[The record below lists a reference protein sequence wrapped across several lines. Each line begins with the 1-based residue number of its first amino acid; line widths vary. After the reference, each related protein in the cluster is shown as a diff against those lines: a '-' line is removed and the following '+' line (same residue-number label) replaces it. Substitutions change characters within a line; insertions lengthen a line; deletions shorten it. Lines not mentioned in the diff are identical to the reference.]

1 LLTKSVLDFVKPVT
15 QKRGF
20 ESLTKA
26 KRKHFLAFDSS
37 ILGLWQT
44 CLSKA
49 SGAEE
54 KFRSIFSKFDVLRK
68 SNMETSYFATAALGL
83 EPLLADELEQ
93 LGGLEVRQERAGV
106 RFSGSLKTAYS
117 ACLWSRLASRILL
130 PLASFEARDPEQ
142 LYQEAGR
149 IPWADHFSARDS
161 FAVDCT
167 LSASRITHSRFAA
180 LKLKDAIVDQFRSKF
195 GERPDIDTDQPSV
208 RINLHIHKDLATLSI
223 DLSGDSL
230 HKRSYRIDGVHAPLK
245 ENLAAGILIRS
256 GWPETCAQ
264 GGAFID
270 PMCGSG
276 TLPLEAALMATDCAP
291 GLKRHYYGFLGWKQ
305 HDKALW
311 QQLLEHAQKR
321 HGVALAGN
329 LPVILGY
336 DSDSRAIKAAWQHAR
351 NAGLDKL
358 IHFERRTLREL
369 VAPAGAASGLLV
381 ANPPYGERL
390 GEASELPALYNLL
403 GEKLARHCRGWKAA
417 VITSNPQ
424 LGRSIGLRADKIN
437 VLYNGALKCQL
448 LQFVVDDSNHWR
460 SLDEGAGK
468 AVKKKLSPGA
478 EMVANRL
485 SKNLK
490 KFSKWAGQQGI
501 DCYRLYDADLPEY
514 AVVVDIY
521 GDEVVLQEYRAP
533 SKVDEHKAAQ
543 RYREVVDAVAQVLD
557 LAPDRVHEKVR
568 QRQKGAQ
575 QYEKQ
580 ARRGIFKEVSEG
592 NCRFLVNL
600 TDYLDTG
607 LFLDHRLTRK
617 LVQDM
622 ADGGSFLNLF
632 AYTGAA
638 TVHALKGGARATT
651 TVDMSRTYLEWAEKN
666 IALNGFDPDRQEL
679 VQADC
684 LAWLDHAQ
692 GEYDLIFLDPPTF
705 SNSKGMAGTFDIQ
718 RDHVDLLRKT
728 AALLAPGGVLI
739 FSNNLRRFTM
749 DHETLAELRIE
760 DISAQTIP
768 PDFERN
774 PKIHNCW
781 MIRRSSDS

>member
-1 LLTKSVLDFVKPVT
+1 
-15 QKRGF
+15 
-20 ESLTKA
+20 
-26 KRKHFLAFDSS
+26 
-37 ILGLWQT
+37 
-44 CLSKA
+44 
-49 SGAEE
+49 
-54 KFRSIFSKFDVLRK
+54 
-68 SNMETSYFATAALGL
+68 METRYFATAALGL
-83 EPLLADELEQ
+83 EPLLAEELEQ
-93 LGGLEVRQERAGV
+93 LGADEVKQERAGV
-106 RFSGSLKTAYS
+106 RFSGSLETAYR

-130 PLASFEARDPEQ
+130 PLAHFEARDPEQ
-142 LYQEAGR
+142 LYQESSR
-149 IPWADHFSARDS
+149 IDWAEHFSVADS

-167 LSASRITHSRFAA
+167 LTASRINHSRFAA
-180 LKLKDAIVDQFRSKF
+180 LKLKDAVVDQFRTQS
-195 GERPDIDTDQPSV
+195 GERPDIDTDKPAV
-208 RINLHIHKDLATLSI
+208 RINLHIHKDLATVSI

-230 HKRSYRIDGVHAPLK
+230 HKRSYRVDGVHAPLK
-245 ENLAAGILIRS
+245 ENLAAAILIRS
-256 GWPETCAQ
+256 RWPEICAR

-291 GLKRHYYGFLGWKQ
+291 GLNRSYYGFFGWKQ
-305 HDKALW
+305 HDPALW
-311 QQLLEHAQKR
+311 QTQVDAARKR
-321 HGVALAGN
+321 HQAAMAEN

-358 IHFERRTLREL
+358 VHFERRTLREL
-369 VAPAGAASGLLV
+369 VAPAGATDGLLV

-390 GEASELPALYNLL
+390 GEESKLPALYNLL

-448 LQFVVDDSNHWR
+448 LQFVVDESNHWQ
-460 SLDEGAGK
+460 SLDEGAGR
-468 AVKKKLSPGA
+468 AVKKKLSPGG

-485 SKNLK
+485 RKNLK
-490 KFSKWAGQQGI
+490 KFSKWARQQGI

-514 AVVVDIY
+514 AVAIDLY
-521 GDEVVLQEYRAP
+521 GDEVILQEYRAP
-533 SKVDEHKAAQ
+533 SKVDERKAAQ
-543 RYREVVDAVAQVLD
+543 RYQEVVDAVPQVLD
-557 LAPDRVHEKVR
+557 LPPDKVHEKVR
-568 QRQKGAQ
+568 QRQKGVL

-580 ARRGIFKEVSEG
+580 AQRGVFKEVNEG

-607 LFLDHRLTRK
+607 LFLDHRLTRQ

-622 ADGGSFLNLF
+622 AGGRRFLNLF
-632 AYTGAA
+632 AYTGTA
-638 TVHALKGGARATT
+638 TVHALKGGALSTT
-651 TVDMSRTYLEWAEKN
+651 TIDMSRTYLEWAEKN
-666 IALNGFDPDRQEL
+666 IVLNGFDPERQEL
-679 VQADC
+679 IQADC
-684 LAWLDHAQ
+684 LAWLGHAA

-718 RDHVDLLRKT
+718 RDHVELLRKT
-728 AALLAPGGVLI
+728 AALLATDGVLI
-739 FSNNLRRFTM
+739 FSNNLRKFTM
-749 DHETLAELRIE
+749 DHAALAELQIE
-760 DISAQTIP
+760 DITARTIP

-781 MIRRSSDS
+781 MIRKIPAS